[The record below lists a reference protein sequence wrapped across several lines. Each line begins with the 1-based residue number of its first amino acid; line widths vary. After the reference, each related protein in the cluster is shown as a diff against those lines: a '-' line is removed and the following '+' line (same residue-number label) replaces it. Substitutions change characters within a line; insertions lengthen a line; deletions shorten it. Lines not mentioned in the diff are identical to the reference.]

1 MTELKRIELKI
12 KSKIIAKEMMGDMI
26 NKIEDMGLNW
36 DIERF
41 NSIYYM
47 MEIVGEQKEL
57 IDFVWEN
64 DYDNW
69 DKLKNDMREKMDNMI
84 HKDIQDNIK
93 WNLSVMNRINKQ
105 LIKDLDE
112 VCRLLPNITNFMGS
126 NEREIICSLKEKI
139 YDAKNILK

>member
-12 KSKIIAKEMMGDMI
+12 KSKIIAKEMMEDMI

-47 MEIVGEQKEL
+47 MEIIGEQKEL

-112 VCRLLPNITNFMGS
+112 LCRLLPDITNFMGD
-126 NEREIICSLKEKI
+126 NEREIIYSLKEKI
-139 YDAKNILK
+139 NNAKNILK